1 MGMAHKG
8 SIGIVLPIRAKS
20 PETPEERGRIVLAD
34 KQGMLSIFS
43 DNIITIIHRNRISHT
58 ELAEKVGVTFMTVNL
73 WINQVHLPRSETL
86 YKLSKLYKIPMEH
99 WLTKLIYTQEE
110 E

>member
-1 MGMAHKG
+1 M
-8 SIGIVLPIRAKS
+8 
-20 PETPEERGRIVLAD
+20 LAD
-34 KQGMLSIFS
+34 KQNMLSIFS

-58 ELAEKVGVTFMTVNL
+58 KLAENVGVTLMTVNL

-86 YKLSKLYKIPMEH
+86 YELSKLYGIPMEH